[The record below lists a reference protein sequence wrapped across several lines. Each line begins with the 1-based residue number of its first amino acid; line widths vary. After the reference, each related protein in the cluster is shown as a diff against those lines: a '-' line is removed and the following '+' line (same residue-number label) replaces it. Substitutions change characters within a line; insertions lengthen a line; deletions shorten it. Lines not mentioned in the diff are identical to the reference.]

1 MSQKAER
8 AAGILKRLVADF
20 LERNSNR
27 TSLLTVTSVSFTN
40 RRHEA
45 IVYMTV
51 LPDNQE
57 AAALDFANRQ
67 KAELGKYISSHS
79 KFGFIPKIRFEIDKG
94 EKNRQ
99 RIDFLSQN
107 D

>member
-1 MSQKAER
+1 MSDRELKLSQTIQKLSAE
-8 AAGILKRLVADF
+8 F

-27 TSLLTVTSVSFTN
+27 TSLITVTSVVLKT
-40 RRHEA
+40 RAREA
-45 IVYMTV
+45 TIYVTV
-51 LPDNQE
+51 LPDTQE
-57 AAALDFANRQ
+57 KAAIDFANRQ
-67 KAELGKYISSHS
+67 VKDLRDYISKNSRI
-79 KFGFIPKIRFEIDKG
+79 GMIPRLTFAIDLG